1 MTHEDLVNYGYKPE
15 DCKIG
20 TLYFKGNLFCRL
32 DNDVATVR
40 TIQDDMTDIGKAS
53 TIEEL
58 KKIEK
63 RHSEEYMQNCKQFAN
78 MILKMFDHY
87 EKSKKNGNINN
98 ECTGL

>member
-20 TLYFKGNLFCRL
+20 TLYFKGKLFCKL
-32 DNDVATVR
+32 DNGVASVR

-63 RHSEEYMQNCKQFAN
+63 QHFEEYMNNRKQFAN

-87 EKSKKNGNINN
+87 EKLKKNEN
-98 ECTGL
+98 

>member
-1 MTHEDLVNYGYKPE
+1 M
-15 DCKIG
+15 
-20 TLYFKGNLFCRL
+20 YFKGNLFCKL
-32 DNDVATVR
+32 DNDVASVR

-63 RHSEEYMQNCKQFAN
+63 DYLNSLFSHTKEWAK
-78 MILKMFDHY
+78 MILKMFEHH

-98 ECTGL
+98 